1 MIHQS
6 FLESTIKISMKT
18 TSWILVLD
26 FGGQYTHLISR
37 RVRDLGVYSEIQ
49 PFNVSLTKIKGMSG
63 LKGVILSGGPSSVY
77 DPQAPQMDK
86 ELLNYYVMNQI
97 PVLGLCYG
105 HQMIAQLIGGV
116 VKNEDNKEFG
126 KTNLRVSI
134 SRNILE
140 GLKPEE
146 VVWMSHG
153 DQVESLPDG
162 YDIYANTPN
171 CPIAAYGNEAKKLY
185 GLQFHP
191 EVVHTRS
198 GNTILSNFLFS
209 ICNCEKNWK
218 MEDWTPRAIRAIQEE
233 VGEESVLLGL
243 SGGVDSS
250 VTARLLQKAIG
261 DRVHPVFVNN
271 GVLRENEEKE
281 IVHTFREELKF
292 SNFHYIDAGKLFLD
306 KLEGITDPEEKR
318 KIIATTFIEVFEKKA
333 SELKKNFPTITY
345 LAQGTI
351 YPDRVESSAT
361 SSSSAK
367 IKSHHNVI
375 LPENMKLKVIEPL
388 RDLYKDEVRRIGKDL
403 LPEYLV
409 NRQPFPGPGLAV
421 RCVGEITEDKLIILK
436 KADRIVREE
445 IEKVPGLQETLWQYF
460 GIYLPVKTVG
470 VMGDA
475 RTYESICVVRV
486 VQSVDAMTANFAKLD
501 WSVLESIS
509 SRIINEVRGINRV
522 VYDISNKPPSTIE
535 FE

>member
-1 MIHQS
+1 
-6 FLESTIKISMKT
+6 MKKDL
-18 TSWILVLD
+18 ILVLD

-49 PFNVSLTKIKGMSG
+49 PFNVDVSMVKKIQN
-63 LKGVILSGGPSSVY
+63 LRGVILSGGPSSVY
-77 DPQAPQMDK
+77 DPKAPLMNEK
-86 ELLNYYVMNQI
+86 ILNYFMSQGI

-105 HQMIAQLIGGV
+105 HQLIAQILGGV

-126 KTNLRVSI
+126 KTKLSVIRSEH
-134 SRNILE
+134 ILD
-140 GLKPEE
+140 GLNTEE
-146 VVWMSHG
+146 IVWMSHG
-153 DQVESLPDG
+153 DQVSSLPKG
-162 YDIYANTPN
+162 FTIYAKSDN
-171 CPIAAYGNEAKKLY
+171 CAIAAYGNKDKHIF

-198 GNTILSNFLFS
+198 GNKILSNFLFK
-209 ICNCEKNWK
+209 ICKVEKNWK
-218 MEDWTPRAIRAIQEE
+218 MEDWTQQAIEEIRAE
-233 VGEESVLLGL
+233 VKEMSVLLGL

-271 GVLRENEEKE
+271 GLLRQNEEQE
-281 IVHTFREELKF
+281 IIHTFEKELKF
-292 SNFHYIDAGKLFLD
+292 KNFHYVDASKLFLERL
-306 KLEGITDPEEKR
+306 KGISDPEEKR
-318 KIIATTFIEVFEKKA
+318 KIIATTFIEVFDATVE
-333 SELKKNFPTITY
+333 ELRHDFPNIMY

-361 SSSSAK
+361 SAASSK

-388 RDLYKDEVRRIGKDL
+388 RDLYKDEVRKIGQDL
-403 LPEYLV
+403 LPTFLV
-409 NRQPFPGPGLAV
+409 HRQPFPGPGLAV
-421 RCVGEITEDKLIILK
+421 RCIGVITEEKLEVLK
-436 KADRIVREE
+436 KADFIVREE
-445 IEKVPGLQETLWQYF
+445 IEKVPGLRETLWQYF
-460 GIYLPVKTVG
+460 AIYLSVKTVG
-470 VMGDA
+470 VMGDS
-475 RTYESICVVRV
+475 RTYESVCVIRV
-486 VQSVDAMTANFAKLD
+486 VQSRDAMSANFAKLD
-501 WSVLESIS
+501 WNLLETIS

>member
-1 MIHQS
+1 
-6 FLESTIKISMKT
+6 MKNEL
-18 TSWILVLD
+18 ILVLD

-37 RVRDLGVYSEIQ
+37 RVRDLGVYSEIL
-49 PFNVSLTKIKGMSG
+49 PFNAPLAEIEQLSG

-77 DPQAPQMDK
+77 DTNAPHMEMK
-86 ELLNYYVMNQI
+86 LLDYFTSKKI

-105 HQMIAQLIGGV
+105 HQLIAQMMGGV
-116 VKNEDNKEFG
+116 VKNEVNKEFG
-126 KTNLRVSI
+126 KTNLAVTS
-134 SRNILE
+134 SEHILK
-140 GLKPEE
+140 GLEKEE
-146 VVWMSHG
+146 IVWMSHG
-153 DQVESLPDG
+153 DQVHSLPEG
-162 YDIYANTPN
+162 FKIYANTQN
-171 CPIAAYGNEAKKLY
+171 CPIAAYGNVENRVY

-191 EVVHTRS
+191 EVVHTKS
-198 GNTILSNFLFS
+198 GNKILSNFLFS
-209 ICNCEKNWK
+209 ICNAQKTWK
-218 MEDWTPRAIRAIQEE
+218 MENWITQAIEEIQRE
-233 VGEESVLLGL
+233 VKGESVLLGL

-250 VTARLLQKAIG
+250 VTARLLQEAIH

-271 GVLRENEEKE
+271 GLLRENEENEVVK
-281 IVHTFREELKF
+281 TFRDQLQFK
-292 SNFHYIDAGKLFLD
+292 NFHYIDASKLFLD
-306 KLEGITDPEEKR
+306 RLYGVADPEKKR
-318 KIIATTFIEVFEKKA
+318 KIIATTFIEVFDKKVA
-333 SELKKNFPTITY
+333 ELKEYFPDITY

-361 SSSSAK
+361 SSTSSK

-388 RDLYKDEVRRIGKDL
+388 RNLYKDEVRRIGKSL

-421 RCVGEITEDKLIILK
+421 RCIGEITEKKLSILK
-436 KADRIVREE
+436 KADYIIREE
-445 IEKVPGLQETLWQYF
+445 IEKVPNLQETLWQYF
-460 GIYLPVKTVG
+460 GVFLPVKTVG

-475 RTYESICVVRV
+475 RTYESVCVVRV

-501 WSVLESIS
+501 WNILEAIS

>member
-1 MIHQS
+1 
-6 FLESTIKISMKT
+6 MKKDL
-18 TSWILVLD
+18 ILVLD

-49 PFNVSLTKIKGMSG
+49 PFNAPLTKIKDLSD

-77 DPQAPQMDK
+77 DPNAPHMEK
-86 ELLNYYVMNQI
+86 ELLDYFTSNQI

-105 HQMIAQLIGGV
+105 HQLIAQMLGGV

-126 KTNLRVSI
+126 KTNLTVSNSI
-134 SRNILE
+134 HILN
-140 GLKPEE
+140 GLEMEE
-146 VVWMSHG
+146 IVWMSHG
-153 DQVESLPDG
+153 DQVDSLPQG
-162 YDIYANTPN
+162 FQIYANTNN
-171 CPIAAYGNEAKKLY
+171 CPIAAYGNFDSKVY

-191 EVVHTRS
+191 EVVHTQS
-198 GNTILSNFLFS
+198 GNTILSNFLFT
-209 ICNCEKNWK
+209 ICETSKSWK
-218 MEDWTPRAIRAIQEE
+218 MEDWSTQSIIEIQNE
-233 VGEESVLLGL
+233 VKDESVLLGL

-261 DRVHPVFVNN
+261 NRVHPVFVNN
-271 GVLRENEEKE
+271 GLLRENEEHE
-281 IVHTFREELKF
+281 IVHTFENQLKF
-292 SNFHYIDAGKLFLD
+292 TNFHYVNASKLFLD
-306 KLEGITDPEEKR
+306 RLKGVTDPEEKR
-318 KIIATTFIEVFEKKA
+318 KIIATTFIEVFDQKA
-333 SELKKNFPTITY
+333 AELKNDFPNITY

-361 SSSSAK
+361 SAASSK

-375 LPENMKLKVIEPL
+375 LPENMQLKVIEPL
-388 RDLYKDEVRRIGKDL
+388 QDLYKDEVRRIGKNL
-403 LPEYLV
+403 LPDYLV
-409 NRQPFPGPGLAV
+409 KRQPFPGPGLAV
-421 RCVGEITEDKLIILK
+421 RCIGEITEEKLSVLK
-436 KADRIVREE
+436 KADLIIREE

-460 GIYLPVKTVG
+460 GVFLPVKTVG

-475 RTYESICVVRV
+475 RTYESVCVVRV
-486 VQSVDAMTANFAKLD
+486 VQSVDAMTANFAKMD
-501 WSVLESIS
+501 WNVLESIS

>member
-1 MIHQS
+1 MKNS
-6 FLESTIKISMKT
+6 RFLII
-18 TSWILVLD
+18 D

-37 RVRDLGVYSEIQ
+37 RVRDLGVYSEIY
-49 PFNVSLTKIKGMSG
+49 PFNAPLSKIKTIPD

-77 DPQAPQMDK
+77 DSDAPHMNK
-86 ELLNYYVMNQI
+86 ELLDFFTSEKI

-105 HQMIAQLIGGV
+105 HQLIAQMMGGV
-116 VKNEDNKEFG
+116 VKNEANKEFG
-126 KTNLRVSI
+126 KTNLTVTS
-134 SRNILE
+134 SEDILN
-140 GLKPEE
+140 GLNPEE
-146 VVWMSHG
+146 IVWMSHG
-153 DQVESLPDG
+153 DQIHSLPNG
-162 YDIYANTPN
+162 FQIYASTEN
-171 CPIAAYGNEAKKLY
+171 CPIAAYGNVERKVY

-198 GNTILSNFLFS
+198 GNTILSNFLFTIS
-209 ICNCEKNWK
+209 NAEKTWK
-218 MEDWTPRAIRAIQEE
+218 MDNWTNQAIEDIQTE
-233 VGEESVLLGL
+233 VKDESVLLGL

-250 VTARLLQKAIG
+250 VTARLLQEAIHE
-261 DRVHPVFVNN
+261 RVHPVFVNN
-271 GVLRENEEKE
+271 GLLRENEENE
-281 IVHTFREELKF
+281 IVHIFKDDLKF
-292 SNFHYIDAGKLFLD
+292 TNFHYVDASKLFLD
-306 KLEGITDPEEKR
+306 KLKGVTDPEEKR
-318 KIIATTFIEVFEKKA
+318 KIIATTFIEVFDQKA
-333 SELKKNFPTITY
+333 AELKDDFPNITY

-361 SSSSAK
+361 SSASSK

-388 RDLYKDEVRRIGKDL
+388 RDLYKDEVRKIGKNL
-403 LPEYLV
+403 LPDYLV

-421 RCVGEITEDKLIILK
+421 RCIGEITEENLSILK
-436 KADRIVREE
+436 KADLVIREE

-460 GIYLPVKTVG
+460 GVYLPVKTVG

-475 RTYESICVVRV
+475 RTYESICVIRA

-501 WSVLESIS
+501 WDVLETIS